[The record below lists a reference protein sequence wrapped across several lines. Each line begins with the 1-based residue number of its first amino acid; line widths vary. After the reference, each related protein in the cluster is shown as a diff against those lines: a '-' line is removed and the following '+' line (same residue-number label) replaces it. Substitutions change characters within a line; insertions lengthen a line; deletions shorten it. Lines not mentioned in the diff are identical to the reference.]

1 MKSKLKNKKKL
12 IIAFVVLLLVLILL
26 IFGIKVLFFHG
37 SDNVYGDRCS
47 DRDDYKISEETI
59 DKVEE
64 KIQEIS
70 EVNDIEIYTK
80 LCTVKI
86 IINLDSDVELDVIK
100 DNARE
105 VLSLFSEDELSY
117 YDFALFVTS
126 DNEES
131 EIYPI
136 NVSKHNSRDD
146 FAW

>member
-12 IIAFVVLLLVLILL
+12 IILIVVVLLILL
-26 IFGIKVLFFHG
+26 LLFFGVKTLFFHG
-37 SDNVYGDRCS
+37 SDNAYGDRCS
-47 DRDDYKISEETI
+47 DRDNYKISKETI
-59 DKVEE
+59 KKVEK

-86 IINLDSDVELDVIK
+86 IINLDKDVELDVIK
-100 DNARE
+100 NNAKE

-126 DNEES
+126 DNKES